1 MQLICLEQ
9 EEKEGKIDYQKL
21 FDELKELS
29 EYSLTHG
36 DILYSAKGLKM
47 ITLAR
52 FFGLHPDFQ
61 KNRWRLEK
69 TQGED
74 KLNKEM

>member
-1 MQLICLEQ
+1 ML
-9 EEKEGKIDYQKL
+9 KRSNWL
-21 FDELKELS
+21 FHKLKELS
-29 EYSLTHG
+29 EYSLTHS

-61 KNRWRLEK
+61 KNRWRLSK
-69 TQGED
+69 INGEV